1 MNNAG
6 LNIYLS
12 YFYINKFRK
21 MKTRN
26 IASILLLIISA
37 LFNIGVDQCK
47 GQENEKLLIY
57 KFDIRE
63 DIGPAAWRQT
73 QKAFEEAIELRADY
87 ILIHMNTYGGIV
99 PDADSIRTKIL
110 NSDIP
115 VFVYIDNNAASA
127 GALISSACDSIY
139 MRPGGNI
146 GAATVVDQTGQ
157 VVADKYQSYMR
168 STMRATAEAHGKITT
183 IEKNKEVSR
192 WKRDPKIAEAMVDP
206 SLYIEGVV
214 DSGKVL
220 TFTVNEAIEN
230 HYCEGSA
237 NNISDLLKKAGIQN
251 YEIKELELTALDRV
265 IHFLL
270 NPIVHSLMIMLI
282 IGGVYFEL
290 QSPGVGFPLAAA
302 IFGAALFF
310 APLYLEGLA
319 ENWEIILFI
328 AGIVLIGVEV
338 FVIPGFGI
346 AGISGIILVVKSLT
360 LSMVDNVVFN
370 FESVQLE
377 GAFEALAIVVSSMFI
392 AIILSI
398 YLSKKLLVAS
408 PLSFLVLNSTQQK
421 SEGYVSVET
430 STREVVGLQ
439 GEAMTML
446 RPSGKVIID
455 NEVYDAKAD
464 LSFIQK
470 GEKVEVIRYEAGQ
483 VYVKKV
489 TGE

>member
-1 MNNAG
+1 
-6 LNIYLS
+6 LEPQ
-12 YFYINKFRK
+12 
-21 MKTRN
+21 
-26 IASILLLIISA
+26 LL
-37 LFNIGVDQCK
+37 
-47 GQENEKLLIY
+47 
-57 KFDIRE
+57 
-63 DIGPAAWRQT
+63 W
-73 QKAFEEAIELRADY
+73 IE
-87 ILIHMNTYGGIV
+87 
-99 PDADSIRTKIL
+99 
-110 NSDIP
+110 
-115 VFVYIDNNAASA
+115 
-127 GALISSACDSIY
+127 
-139 MRPGGNI
+139 
-146 GAATVVDQTGQ
+146 TGQ

-183 IEKNKEVSR
+183 IEKSKELTR

-206 SLYIEGVV
+206 SIYIEGVV
-214 DSGKVL
+214 DTGKVL

-230 HYCEGSA
+230 HYCEGA
-237 NNISDLLKKAGIQN
+237 ADNISDLLEMAGIKN
-251 YEIKELELTALDRV
+251 YEIKEYTLTTLDR
-265 IHFLL
+265 IINFLL

-346 AGISGIILVVKSLT
+346 AGISGIILVVVSLT
-360 LSMVDNVVFN
+360 LSMIDNVVFD
-370 FESVQLE
+370 FESVRLE
-377 GAFEALAIVVSSMFI
+377 GVFESLAIVVSSMFI

-408 PLSFLVLNSTQQK
+408 PLSFLVLNSTQKK
-421 SEGYVSVET
+421 SEGYVSVEA
-430 STREVVGLQ
+430 STKEMVGQ
-439 GEAMTML
+439 EGIAMTIL

-464 LSFIQK
+464 LSFIEK
-470 GEKVEVIRYEAGQ
+470 GEKVEVVRYEAGQ
-483 VYVKKV
+483 LYVKKV
-489 TGE
+489 INEK